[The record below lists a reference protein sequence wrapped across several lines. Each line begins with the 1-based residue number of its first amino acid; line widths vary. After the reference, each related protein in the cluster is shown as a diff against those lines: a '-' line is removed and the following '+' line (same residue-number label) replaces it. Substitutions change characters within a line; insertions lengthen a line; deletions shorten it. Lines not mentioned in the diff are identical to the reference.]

1 MMNNKGFMRF
11 EVLTMVFLFIVAIC
25 GGGYFI
31 IKGANGQK
39 INTMSSNG
47 LRLSEVV
54 VANLD
59 SFKNL
64 NLVYLEEVINEK
76 LMDNIRNPFGGGS
89 CNTAES
95 SVEIVSGEPY
105 TTLKCGNYLIDK
117 QNIKDVNE
125 VKLYKVSE
133 WQEEKLTGDNVEEKL
148 FYNCEKDG
156 KNLYEDYLEDG
167 YLVAKINKDFG
178 TSYYFMNQISSECDK
193 IVEKTLYRTKVE
205 FN

>member
-1 MMNNKGFMRF
+1 MMNNKGFMKF
-11 EVLTMVFLFIVAIC
+11 EVLTMVFLFIVAVC
-25 GGGYFI
+25 VGGYFI

-47 LRLSEVV
+47 LRFSEVV
-54 VANLD
+54 VTNIS

-64 NLVYLEEVINEK
+64 NLVYLDEVVKEE
-76 LMDNIRNPFGGGS
+76 LMDNIKNPFGGGD
-89 CNTAES
+89 CDVTES
-95 SVEIVSGEPY
+95 NVEFVGGDPL

-125 VKLYKVSE
+125 VKLYKVSD
-133 WQEEKLTGDNVEEKL
+133 WQEEKLTGDGVEERI

-156 KNLYEDYLEDG
+156 KNLFDEYLEEG
-167 YLVAKINKDFG
+167 YLVAKINQEFD
-178 TSYYFMNQISSECDK
+178 TAYYFRSNITECDE
-193 IVEKTLYRTKVE
+193 IVEKTFYRTKVE